1 MVKMIAILLFVAS
14 LIVPMQCNNNQF
26 FQKDETCDET
36 CEALASDP
44 SETSSS
50 STQTRSKVAD
60 LAFQFGI
67 SVPLNRTGG
76 SVLNEE
82 GQNIYSE
89 ECLSCTG
96 QECWETKIGQEMYR
110 MILVDGIK
118 SVIMFLT
125 VGRVRSLLTTSFDQK
140 KAENIEGVKGKVIRF
155 LPNIRQEFELMQNLM
170 EVISMQCFTWIG
182 MFYCPWLPIIF
193 CVRLAIADFT
203 CKKIELFEYCKPPAR
218 YRFKGSDFFYWILL
232 LFFAEG
238 FGIVALML
246 VYATP
251 SYYCGPLA
259 LHWDLL
265 DPEER
270 TMMDVLGKYL
280 NHSEAGDGTV
290 WSFHNVVTII
300 YNFGKARLALW
311 VVIVILVVNVYRM
324 YKLNDQNEKTIQ
336 TFYEQKKHETEIKK
350 YVIEELNNAKK
361 KVSEYRGELKVFKG
375 KDKEKRKNR

>member
-1 MVKMIAILLFVAS
+1 
-14 LIVPMQCNNNQF
+14 MQCNNNSF
-26 FQKDETCDET
+26 FDTDTKNSTTEIR
-36 CEALASDP
+36 
-44 SETSSS
+44 SSI
-50 STQTRSKVAD
+50 AEF
-60 LAFQFGI
+60 AYQFGI
-67 SVPLNRTGG
+67 SVPRKRTGG
-76 SVLNEE
+76 SVFNDDNE
-82 GQNIYSE
+82 QIYNE
-89 ECLSCTG
+89 DCLACND

-125 VGRVRSLLTTSFDQK
+125 VARIRSLLTLSFDQK
-140 KAENIEGVKGKVIRF
+140 IAENIEGIKGKIIRF

-182 MFYCPWLPIIF
+182 MFYCPWLPLIF
-193 CVRLAIADFT
+193 CMRLAVADFT

-246 VYATP
+246 AYANP

-259 LHWDLL
+259 LNWDMT

-270 TMMDVLGKYL
+270 TMMEALGKYL
-280 NHSEAGDGTV
+280 NHPMADVVKTDR
-290 WSFHNVVTII
+290 FHLIISMI

-311 VVIVILVVNVYRM
+311 LIIVILLVSLYRM
-324 YKLNDQNEKTIQ
+324 FKLNEQNEKTIQ

-350 YVIEELNNAKK
+350 YVIEELTNAKK
-361 KVSEYRGELKVFKG
+361 KVESYKGELKIFKNI
-375 KDKEKRKNR
+375 EKTKKKS